1 MQRKRS
7 LTGSISTCS
16 LAGTLRR
23 VSDSR
28 FRLTAEEAYA
38 LSTEYGTPL
47 YVVDEGGLRERIG
60 RYRGALAA
68 LWPRCEV
75 SFASK
80 ANSTLAVLKVA
91 HDAGA
96 TIDVASRGELE
107 AALRA
112 GVPASHCHLHGNNK
126 SLEELTFALEQ
137 GVSHVMIDHLGE
149 IDMIATLPKEATKFV
164 LRVAPGVDPKTHA
177 KISTGQADTKFGFN
191 LANGAAEEALLHAR
205 NKGIEIV
212 GIHCHVGSQLMDGEA
227 QENAAELLGTW
238 LVEMSDKHGVSF
250 DYLNVGGGLGVKYLD
265 SDEPESIE
273 DYVFR
278 VMSRVRPV
286 LEEAGMQPVIGMEPG
301 RSLIAECGVTLY
313 RVGVVKSVG
322 TKTYVA
328 VDGGLADNPRP
339 VMYGA
344 RYQVELLRNSK
355 WEYQTDGPG
364 AMAFTRE
371 VGEGAVVTVAGR
383 HCETDTLFP
392 DVELSRIPE
401 PGELLQVLTTGAYN
415 SSMASNYNRFQ
426 RPATVLRRS
435 NGEFALIQ
443 RPETYDEMFA
453 REIIPEGL

>member
-1 MQRKRS
+1 MAD
-7 LTGSISTCS
+7 T
-16 LAGTLRR
+16 
-23 VSDSR
+23 R
-28 FRLTAEEAYA
+28 FRLTAEEA
-38 LSTEYGTPL
+38 LSLQREFGTPL
-47 YVVDEGGLRERIG
+47 YVIDESGFRERIQ
-60 RYRGALAA
+60 RYRAA
-68 LWPRCEV
+68 LNSLWQRYEV

-80 ANSTLAVLKVA
+80 ANSTLALLRIA
-91 HDAGA
+91 AQEGA

-112 GVPASHCHLHGNNK
+112 GVPARQCHLHGNNK
-126 SLEELTFALEQ
+126 SLEELRFALDQ

-149 IDMIATLPKEATKFV
+149 IDMIAGLRKGETKFV

-191 LANGAAEEALLHAR
+191 LTNGAAEEALLYAR
-205 NKGIEIV
+205 SKGIQIV

-238 LVEMSDKHGVSF
+238 LVEMGAKHSARF

-265 SDEPESIE
+265 SDAPETIE
-273 DYVFR
+273 EYVSR
-278 VMSRVRPV
+278 VISRVRPV
-286 LEEAGMQPVIGMEPG
+286 LEMAGIEPLIGMEPG

-313 RVGVVKSVG
+313 TVGVVKRVG
-322 TKTYVA
+322 EKTYVA

-344 RYQVELLRNSK
+344 EYQVELLRDSK

-364 AMAFTRE
+364 AMGFTRE
-371 VGEGAVVTVAGR
+371 VGEGAVVTIAGR
-383 HCETDTLFP
+383 HCETDTLFVN
-392 DVELSRIPE
+392 VELSRLPV
-401 PGELLQVLTTGAYN
+401 PGELIQVLSTGAYN

-435 NGEFALIQ
+435 NGDFALIQ

-453 REIIPEGL
+453 REILPEGL